1 MLFRSRKKGNACD
14 SGPPVELS
22 LTSSSQ
28 FTPYSSNLL
37 QIIEPGNKGRD
48 GVTLRRVS
56 YPPYFLESQC
66 PSCHLGIS

>member
-1 MLFRSRKKGNACD
+1 MLFRCREKGYAYDTC
-14 SGPPVELS
+14 SPVELS

-37 QIIEPGNKGRD
+37 QMIEMGNKGRD
-48 GVTLRRVS
+48 DVTLRRVS

-66 PSCHLGIS
+66 ASCHLGIS

>member
-1 MLFRSRKKGNACD
+1 MLFRSREKGNACD
-14 SGPPVELS
+14 SGFRIELS

-28 FTPYSSNLL
+28 FTPYSSNSL
-37 QIIEPGNKGRD
+37 QTIEIGNEGRD
-48 GVTLRRVS
+48 DVTLRRVS